1 MNLTAQ
7 NCAIKLDFRAFNLYA
22 CAMTASALTALRER
36 LKLSK
41 TAFAEKIG
49 IGRRTLGQYEAEERP
64 IPHYIALACAAIAF
78 GLPPME

>member
-1 MNLTAQ
+1 
-7 NCAIKLDFRAFNLYA
+7 
-22 CAMTASALTALRER
+22 MTAASLTALRKR

-64 IPHYIALACAAIAF
+64 IPLTVALACAAIAF
-78 GLPPME
+78 GLPPIE